1 VIKERLIDPLQPVG
15 RYLDGYRIAE
25 MRESQIRPW
34 PIHGTL
40 NEPCPDWITKD
51 IPDSR
56 KKMAV
61 LLDGKTLEP
70 TLPHMAVTPVMLVI
84 PPDVTGHPPLHEGAQ
99 CRFGGGLHNHV
110 KVIRHQAQAEHLDR
124 EFGLCCGEQ
133 IEEGCVVPILVENGR
148 TPVPSIEEMV
158 RMPSNLSSRN
168 PWHDSL
174 RYANHPCWRKD
185 K

>member
-70 TLPHMAVTPVMLVI
+70 
-84 PPDVTGHPPLHEGAQ
+84 EQ
-99 CRFGGGLHNHV
+99 E
-110 KVIRHQAQAEHLDR
+110 KVSGI
-124 EFGLCCGEQ
+124 FF
-133 IEEGCVVPILVENGR
+133 
-148 TPVPSIEEMV
+148 
-158 RMPSNLSSRN
+158 SR
-168 PWHDSL
+168 SL
-174 RYANHPCWRKD
+174 QLAIRYARCVKRSGCDGADITYPAFLISPASNSFMSD
-185 K
+185 

>member
-1 VIKERLIDPLQPVG
+1 MTPYGTRTITHGARISSLSPFLFKERLIDPLQPVG

-61 LLDGKTLEP
+61 LGT
-70 TLPHMAVTPVMLVI
+70 
-84 PPDVTGHPPLHEGAQ
+84 
-99 CRFGGGLHNHV
+99 R
-110 KVIRHQAQAEHLDR
+110 
-124 EFGLCCGEQ
+124 
-133 IEEGCVVPILVENGR
+133 NG
-148 TPVPSIEEMV
+148 VGS
-158 RMPSNLSSRN
+158 LFSR
-168 PWHDSL
+168 
-174 RYANHPCWRKD
+174 
-185 K
+185 